1 MNLKELA
8 VKKQRIASIAKWS
21 LAAIAALLV
30 APVIFMVVTGAV
42 GLISAA
48 VVGLAVVN
56 FAPAVSM
63 KFANWKLKAIKA
75 EANRNPIETL
85 QNVFHVRMAD
95 KAAFKI
101 LITAFRTEV
110 SGFAD
115 KVEVFKAQFPKD
127 ADKFARQLE
136 GMNMLLARREAKYK
150 HVKAELEQFEAEIQR
165 ADAIWQMSLA
175 AQALN
180 AAAGMESED
189 VYAKIKTETAIESV
203 QHSLNK
209 AFAEMQ
215 TELMDN
221 PSEYAPP
228 SLSPPDVD
236 TTTVVDINVRQKEY
250 AR

>member
-1 MNLKELA
+1 MNLQEFA
-8 VKKQRIASIAKWS
+8 AKKQRIASIAKWS

-30 APVIFMVVTGAV
+30 APIIFLVIKGAV
-42 GLISAA
+42 GLVVAA
-48 VVGLAVVN
+48 VIGLAVVN

-85 QNVFHVRMAD
+85 QNVFQARMAD
-95 KAAFKI
+95 KAAFKTR
-101 LITAFRTEV
+101 ITAFRTEV

-150 HVKAELEQFEAEIQR
+150 QVKAELEQFEAEIQR

-180 AAAGMESED
+180 AAAGMENED

-203 QHSLNK
+203 QYSLNK

-221 PSEYAPP
+221 PSEYMPP
-228 SLSPPDVD
+228 SLPPPDGD
-236 TTTVVDINVRQKEY
+236 NSMVVDINVRQKEY